1 MNTSEGGQQPQ
12 KAGAGAFGGHNNP
25 VPAQFQH
32 EDDEEIRLTTAG
44 YRRVCDGMAAS
55 IVRLEHENDE
65 LRAEVAVLREER
77 AIILRDATK
86 QTLKVGAVKSHW
98 VAAYQERDQWREC
111 AERLIEYAH
120 ESLTNLGTWGNG
132 YERYSR
138 QMEQIRADIAEFDR
152 LKGETK

>member
-55 IVRLEHENDE
+55 IVRLECETDE

-86 QTLKVGAVKSHW
+86 QTLKVGAVKSHC
-98 VAAYQERDQWREC
+98 VASYQERDQWREC
-111 AERLIEYAH
+111 AERLA
-120 ESLTNLGTWGNG
+120 G
-132 YERYSR
+132 
-138 QMEQIRADIAEFDR
+138 QMQRLADCDWVITLPDRMDAVRDVARNALAEFDR
-152 LKGETK
+152 LKEASK